1 MMEETRWFIYVRAFP
16 LCPSTVCPLACKR
29 TSPFFSIV
37 KCPQLP
43 SLAARAFLPLCA
55 PSSCGSA
62 PVNLFPLPKEM
73 FDSEPR
79 SGVCRSFCPGRSQ
92 ERPTESA
99 RGTSSVKAQPIANGR
114 SALCFSRYLVLSVLL
129 YSVRN
134 KLSLQRHLYSDV
146 VHYWGSMAVVESVFL
161 DNASGLFS

>member
-1 MMEETRWFIYVRAFP
+1 MRGKPAEEEERSIYKMMEETRWFIYVWRFP

-29 TSPFFSIV
+29 ASPFFSIV

-99 RGTSSVKAQPIANGR
+99 RGTSSVKAQPIADGR
-114 SALCFSRYLVLSVLL
+114 SALCFSRYLVLSRVICT
-129 YSVRN
+129 
-134 KLSLQRHLYSDV
+134 SLQCTEQAQS
-146 VHYWGSMAVVESVFL
+146 SEAFI
-161 DNASGLFS
+161 